1 MLAELLY
8 SLRDWFGALNVFNYI
23 TVRAALSFMTALM
36 ISWLVGARFIELLKK
51 KQIKETIRKDGPENH
66 FSKAGTPTMGGV
78 IILVSIIVSTLAW
91 AKLEN
96 IYIQLIFLAT
106 IWMGTVGFID
116 DYIKVVKK
124 NKKGLAGRF
133 KIAGQISIGLILG
146 LTLSYHDAFAD
157 ANRLAISVPF
167 FKDTVVNFHYTW
179 LYIIWVI
186 FVITAMSNAVNL
198 TDGLDGLA
206 SGTSAISIIGFAGIA
221 YITGNVKY
229 SDYLNIMYLTD
240 SGELTVFC
248 VAVFGAALGFLWF
261 NSYPAQVFM
270 GDTGSL
276 ALGSAI
282 GTMAILLKK
291 ELWLL
296 LICGIFVV
304 ETLSVVIQTS
314 YFKYSRKKYGEGR
327 RVFLMAPIHHHFE
340 KKGISEPKLV
350 MRFMIVGVF
359 LLLTTLVTFKTQ

>member
-1 MLAELLY
+1 MLAEFLY
-8 SLRDWFGALNVFNYI
+8 SLKDLFSGFNVFNYI

-36 ISWLVGARFIELLKK
+36 ISWLVGARFIEALKHM
-51 KQIKETIRKDGPENH
+51 QIKETIRTDGPDSH
-66 FSKAGTPTMGGV
+66 HSKAGTPTMGGV
-78 IILVSIIVSTLAW
+78 IILVSIVVSTLLW
-91 AKLEN
+91 AKMGN
-96 IYIQLIFLAT
+96 IYIQLIFFTT
-106 IWMGTVGFID
+106 ICMGIVGFVD
-116 DYIKVVKK
+116 DYIKVIKK

-133 KIAGQISIGLILG
+133 KIAGQITIGLILG
-146 LTLSYHDAFAD
+146 LTLSIHPEFGE
-157 ANRLAISVPF
+157 ANRFAISVPF
-167 FKDTVVNFHYTW
+167 LKDTVLNFQYSV
-179 LYIIWVI
+179 LYIVWII

-206 SGTSAISIIGFAGIA
+206 AGSSAISIIGFAGIA
-221 YITGNVKY
+221 YITGNVII
-229 SDYLNIMYLTD
+229 SDYLNIMYM
-240 SGELTVFC
+240 SKAGELTVFC
-248 VAVFGAALGFLWF
+248 VAVFGAALGFLWY

-276 ALGSAI
+276 ALGGAI
-282 GTMAILLKK
+282 GAMAILLKK

-350 MRFMIVGVF
+350 TRFMIVGVF
-359 LLLTTLVTFKTQ
+359 LLLSTLITFKTQ